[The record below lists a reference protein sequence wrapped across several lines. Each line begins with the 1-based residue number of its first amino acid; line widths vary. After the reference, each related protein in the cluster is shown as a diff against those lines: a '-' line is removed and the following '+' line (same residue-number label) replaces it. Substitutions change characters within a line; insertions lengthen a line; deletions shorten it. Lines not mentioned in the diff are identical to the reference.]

1 MVRFQEAGSVI
12 SPWSLMASLLLQTPA
27 TVLLEE
33 GVLWDRLTE
42 KTLWLRKL
50 AQEFGGRLNWPGG

>member
-1 MVRFQEAGSVI
+1 MI
-12 SPWSLMASLLLQTPA
+12 SPWSLMACLLLQTPV

-33 GVLWDRLTE
+33 GVLWHWLTE

-50 AQEFGGRLNWPGG
+50 AQEFGGRLTWPGG